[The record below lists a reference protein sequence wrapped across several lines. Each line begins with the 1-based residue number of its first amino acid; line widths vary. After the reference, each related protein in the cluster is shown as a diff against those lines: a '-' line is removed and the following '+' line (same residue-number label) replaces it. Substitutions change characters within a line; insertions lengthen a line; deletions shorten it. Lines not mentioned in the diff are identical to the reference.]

1 MCLTI
6 CPAAL
11 CSIEDNNL
19 RAEGG
24 MKLAEAFA
32 EMPNLREV
40 KCVLAPHVQT
50 ARPWNRWIPALIDLP
65 YLE

>member
-50 ARPWNRWIPALIDLP
+50 ARP
-65 YLE
+65 